1 MADIFEV
8 IMLICFGL
16 SWPINIRK
24 AWTGRTARGTSVV
37 FYIFILVGYL
47 FGLASKVV
55 KHRMGLYTPLYVWFF
70 YGLNSLMVAIGIL
83 IWVRNKGLDAVE
95 TIKEKRQQKASENE

>member
-24 AWTGRTARGTSVV
+24 AWYGRTAKGTSVV
-37 FYIFILVGYL
+37 FYCFILIGYL
-47 FGLASKVV
+47 FGLASKAI
-55 KHRMGLYTPLYVWFF
+55 KTGAGIATPWYVWFF
-70 YGLNSLMVAIGIL
+70 YVLNSLMVFCGIL
-83 IWVRNKGLDAVE
+83 IWLRNRRLDA
-95 TIKEKRQQKASENE
+95 Q

>member
-24 AWTGRTARGTSVV
+24 AWIGRTAKGTSVV
-37 FYIFILVGYL
+37 FYFFILIGYIA
-47 FGLASKVV
+47 GLISKAI
-55 KHRMGLYTPLYVWFF
+55 KMNAGISTPWYVWFF
-70 YGLNSLMVAIGIL
+70 YVLNSLMVTCGIL
-83 IWVRNKGLDAVE
+83 IWFRNKRFDTHQG
-95 TIKEKRQQKASENE
+95 K